1 MRNQEHPA
9 QDPQASQLEAGRAL
23 WLGGRNLADGTYGGG
38 LPILTGGELGTLTK
52 VGAIVTEALHAVSVR
67 PLWRALRWSHGPLRR
82 HPSLVSRGARVTC
95 HGPGP
100 RTVVVASP

>member
-38 LPILTGGELGTLTK
+38 LQILTGGELGTLAK

-67 PLWRALRWSHGPLRR
+67 PLWRALRWSHGPLR
-82 HPSLVSRGARVTC
+82 
-95 HGPGP
+95 
-100 RTVVVASP
+100 